1 MDLQA
6 FRDSFKKF
14 TATCPIHGE
23 TSFSKIMDFP
33 ERCDL
38 CAAEQKR
45 IDDERQAKQT
55 YRERMLSG
63 MASCGININAK
74 GFDAWEIDET
84 QRARQEALLANLK
97 KYATDFHT
105 GMPNLLFYGGTGAG
119 KTMLSN
125 ALARAVYQSQFKK
138 NSLRPAKFIR
148 SSEFVEHCKES
159 WSDKSKPTQNMIIAR
174 LASFDLLVI
183 DDLGDG
189 DTTGNQL
196 SDRSRLGGLI
206 DARYQQKPTV
216 ITTNLSYEETK
227 TFMGDRAWDRFQQN
241 LIHIKCD
248 WSSYRQKAGVA
259 KIGGW

>member
-1 MDLQA
+1 MSLEKY
-6 FRDSFKKF
+6 FESFKTF
-14 TATCPIHGE
+14 TAICPVHGE
-23 TSFSKIMDFP
+23 SNFSKIMDFP

-45 IDDERQAKQT
+45 IDDERQAKQA

-63 MASCGININAK
+63 MTSCGININAK
-74 GFDAWEIDET
+74 GFDAWDIDQA
-84 QRARQEALLANLK
+84 QRVRQETLLANLK

-138 NSLRPAKFIR
+138 HSIFPAKFIR
-148 SSEFVEHCKES
+148 SSTFVEQCKES
-159 WSDKSKPTQNMIIAR
+159 WSDKSRPTQNMIITD

-189 DTTGNQL
+189 DATGNPV
-196 SDRSRLGGLI
+196 SDRSRLGALI
-206 DARYQQKPTV
+206 DSRYQQKPTV

-248 WSSYRQKAGVA
+248 WESYRQKAGVA

>member
-33 ERCDL
+33 ERCDS

-84 QRARQEALLANLK
+84 QRTRQEALLANLK

-138 NSLRPAKFIR
+138 NSLCPAKFIR
-148 SSEFVEHCKES
+148 SSEFVEQCKES

-174 LASFDLLVI
+174 LASFDLLVM
-183 DDLGDG
+183 
-189 DTTGNQL
+189 
-196 SDRSRLGGLI
+196 GGLI